1 MEMTVM
7 EANEWIARCSAR
19 LHAQWPR
26 LDQGMRDEA
35 AADLWRDE
43 RWRQMEP
50 EVAAVEWL
58 GQGVLTSE
66 RTAAS

>member
-1 MEMTVM
+1 MDTQ
-7 EANEWIARCSAR
+7 EWIARCSAR

-26 LDQGMRDEA
+26 LHQDMRDEV

-58 GQGVLTSE
+58 GQGVATSD
-66 RTAAS
+66 RSAAA